1 MKKKIAI
8 LGSTGSIGCTTLEIL
23 KKNKNSFHVELL
35 STNKNIKK
43 ILDQSTFFKVKNI
56 IIYDKKKYLYLTNQ
70 KKLNKINI
78 YNNVSDYLK
87 YNKKKLDYV
96 MSAITG
102 LQGLKPTLDIIKF
115 TKKIAIAN
123 KESIICGWSLI
134 KRELKKYDTKF
145 SPVDSEHFS
154 ILELIKNEDKKDIKN
169 VFLTASG
176 GPFLKTKIKNLKKI
190 TPKKAIDHPTW
201 KMGKKISVDSATLI
215 NKVFELI
222 EAQKIFDFDIKK
234 IKIIV
239 QPTSYVHGI
248 VEFNNGITKFL
259 SHPTS
264 MLIPIYNSLFDK
276 KNDSFRFE
284 KLDFSKLNNLNFIK
298 IDKNKFPIEQII
310 KQIPNTDSLFETI
323 LISANDKLVDLFLKK
338 KISFNEIYIILNKIL
353 KLSEYRKYKKIK
365 PKKLKQILDLDHIVR
380 LKTQSL
386 SVKSSL

>member
-8 LGSTGSIGCTTLEIL
+8 LGSTGSIGCTTLEII
-23 KKNKNSFHVELL
+23 KKNKNSFQVELL

-43 ILDQSTFFKVKNI
+43 IIDQSIYFKVKNI
-56 IIYDKKKYLYLTNQ
+56 IIYDKKKFLYLTKQ
-70 KKLNKINI
+70 KNLKKINI

-310 KQIPNTDSLFETI
+310 KQLPNTDSLFETI

-365 PKKLKQILDLDHIVR
+365 PKKLKQILDLDHKVR

-386 SVKSSL
+386 SVISSL

>member
-8 LGSTGSIGCTTLEIL
+8 LGSTGSIGCTTLEII
-23 KKNKNSFHVELL
+23 KKNKNSFQVELL

-43 ILDQSTFFKVKNI
+43 IIDQSIYFKVKNI
-56 IIYDKKKYLYLTNQ
+56 IIYDKKKFLYLTKQ
-70 KKLNKINI
+70 KNLKKINI

-102 LQGLKPTLDIIKF
+102 LQGLRPTLDIIKF

-134 KRELKKYDTKF
+134 KRELKKHGTKF

-154 ILELIKNEDKKDIKN
+154 ILELIKNEDKNNIKN
-169 VFLTASG
+169 IFLTASG

-353 KLSEYRKYKKIK
+353 KLSEFKKYKKIK
-365 PKKLKQILDLDHIVR
+365 PKKLKQILDLDHKVR

-386 SVKSSL
+386 SVISSL

>member
-102 LQGLKPTLDIIKF
+102 LQGLRPTLDIIKF

-134 KRELKKYDTKF
+134 KRELKKHGTKF

-154 ILELIKNEDKKDIKN
+154 ILELIKNEDKNNIKN
-169 VFLTASG
+169 IFLTASG

>member
-8 LGSTGSIGCTTLEIL
+8 LGSTGSIGCTTLEII
-23 KKNKNSFHVELL
+23 KKNKNSFQVELL

-43 ILDQSTFFKVKNI
+43 IIDQSIYFKVKNI
-56 IIYDKKKYLYLTNQ
+56 IIYDKKKFLYLTKQ
-70 KKLNKINI
+70 KNLKKINI

-102 LQGLKPTLDIIKF
+102 LQGLRPTLDIIKF

-134 KRELKKYDTKF
+134 KRELKKHGTKF

-154 ILELIKNEDKKDIKN
+154 ILELIKNEDKNNIKN
-169 VFLTASG
+169 IFLTASG

-234 IKIIV
+234 IKIII
-239 QPTSYVHGI
+239 QPTSYVHSI
-248 VEFNNGITKFL
+248 IEFNNGITKFL

-276 KNDSFRFE
+276 KNDSYRFE

-353 KLSEYRKYKKIK
+353 KLSEFKKYKKIK
-365 PKKLKQILDLDHIVR
+365 PKKLKQILDLDHKVR

-386 SVKSSL
+386 SVISSL

>member
-8 LGSTGSIGCTTLEIL
+8 LGSTGSIGCTTLEII
-23 KKNKNSFHVELL
+23 KKNKNSFQVELL

-43 ILDQSTFFKVKNI
+43 IIDQSIYFKVKNI
-56 IIYDKKKYLYLTNQ
+56 IIYDKKKFLYLTKQ
-70 KKLNKINI
+70 KKLKKINI

-102 LQGLKPTLDIIKF
+102 LQGLRPTLDIIKF

-123 KESIICGWSLI
+123 KESIICGWCLI
-134 KRELKKYDTKF
+134 KRELKKHGTKF

-154 ILELIKNEDKKDIKN
+154 ILELIKNEDKNNIKN
-169 VFLTASG
+169 IFLTASG

-234 IKIIV
+234 IKIII
-239 QPTSYVHGI
+239 QPTSYVHSI
-248 VEFNNGITKFL
+248 IEFNNGITKFL

-276 KNDSFRFE
+276 KNDSYRFE

-310 KQIPNTDSLFETI
+310 KQLPNTDSLFETI

-353 KLSEYRKYKKIK
+353 KLSEFKKYKKIK
-365 PKKLKQILDLDHIVR
+365 PKKLKQILDLDHKVR

-386 SVKSSL
+386 SVISSL